1 MEVTNFLSLTG
12 SLLNYTDEVWMYF
25 KIRSNHK
32 RIVQLTGKSDA
43 EIEQQKDSPLKL
55 KSTENWRKKGNVRIS
70 REVQIWLPLPLRNH

>member
-1 MEVTNFLSLTG
+1 
-12 SLLNYTDEVWMYF
+12 MYF

-70 REVQIWLPLPLRNH
+70 REVQI